1 MLASSLASFLRQRS
15 SMPLRS
21 AAAITARS
29 PRLRARRMPHS
40 SKASRTPATRN
51 FSSSAAILS
60 APPHRARKR
69 ASPSASSSLP
79 PGKTSAPEKES
90 IAWWRTTMKTSR
102 AELGSPGTEGRSSR
116 TVVAGRG
123 TGTFFCCSV
132 MHRLSHSLSDTANGR
147 VYPAE
152 RPFRREK
159 ETMSVTSNSP
169 VPNSLGEGLKALHAK
184 WGWIVALGIIFMIAG
199 VIALGSVV
207 MATVSAIYVIGIMM
221 IMAGVTEIAT
231 AFSVKDWGR
240 FALWMLLGLLYVAAG
255 VICFFRPF
263 EAAAIVTLMLGIALM
278 IGGVVRGFLAWSV
291 REAGKPWGWVAVSAL
306 ITLLLGIIIIAKWP
320 YSSAYTLGIFLGID
334 LIFIG
339 SSWLG
344 IGLALKKRAA

>member
-1 MLASSLASFLRQRS
+1 
-15 SMPLRS
+15 
-21 AAAITARS
+21 
-29 PRLRARRMPHS
+29 
-40 SKASRTPATRN
+40 
-51 FSSSAAILS
+51 
-60 APPHRARKR
+60 
-69 ASPSASSSLP
+69 
-79 PGKTSAPEKES
+79 
-90 IAWWRTTMKTSR
+90 MKTSSG
-102 AELGSPGTEGRSSR
+102 EVPSPGTEGRTSR
-116 TVVAGRG
+116 TVVAGRA

-169 VPNSLGEGLKALHAK
+169 APNSLGEGLKALHAK

-231 AFSVKDWGR
+231 AFSVKEWGR

-278 IGGVVRGFLAWSV
+278 IGVVVRGFLAWSV

-306 ITLLLGIIIIAKWP
+306 ITLLLGLIIIAKWP

-334 LIFIG
+334 LIF
-339 SSWLG
+339 
-344 IGLALKKRAA
+344 